1 MSDVGCLECDVAV
14 IGAGPAGSVAAK
26 EISKK
31 GYDVF
36 LIEKDV
42 YPGENNVCA
51 GGINKDHIKNQNL
64 PNWVIEKEISKSV
77 YHYPWGTY
85 KKNMSQI
92 TVLRRVFD
100 KFLAEKAVGEG
111 TKLLTS
117 TLAFDLAINKRD
129 IEVIIKNRVNG
140 TVNGIKAKIAI
151 FADGPNTLVSRKFT
165 GIGFGREK
173 MRSFAAIYEI
183 EWRNNPLDSYEFFI
197 HREVSPWGYGWIFPK
212 RDLLNVGVGCLLP
225 KLRKNIRT
233 YLDFLVDEHPIA
245 SKKLSGRPKKRF
257 SASIIPCEQ
266 ADKIHT
272 DRIMV
277 VGDAAGMVDPLW
289 GGGIVYG
296 IRGSTL
302 AAKIAV
308 MALEAN
314 DFTDAYLSRYER
326 EWKNGDTYKHLRK
339 LQLFIRPFLFLSRF
353 DKDAYNKL
361 HRILVLKMKA
371 EKD

>member
-1 MSDVGCLECDVAV
+1 MGCIECDVAV

-31 GYDVF
+31 GYNVL

-51 GGINKDHIKNQNL
+51 GGINKDHIKNLNL
-64 PNWVIEKEISKSV
+64 PNRIIEKEILKSV
-77 YHYPWGTY
+77 YHYPWATY
-85 KKNMSQI
+85 KKKNKSQI

-100 KFLAEKAVGEG
+100 KFLAEKAVEEG

-117 TLAFDLAINKRD
+117 TVAFDLALNKKD
-129 IEVIIKNRVNG
+129 IEVLIKNRVSG
-140 TVNGIKAKIAI
+140 AVNSIKSKIAI
-151 FADGPNTLVSRKFT
+151 FADGPNTLLSRKFR
-165 GIGFGREK
+165 GIGFGREQ
-173 MRSFAAIYEI
+173 MRAFAAIYEI
-183 EWRNNPLDSYEFFI
+183 EWRNNPVKSYEFFV

-225 KLRKNIRT
+225 KLHKNIRT

-245 SKKLSGRPKKRF
+245 SKKLSGRPRKRF
-257 SASIIPCEQ
+257 SASIIPSEH
-266 ADKIHT
+266 ADKIYT

-277 VGDAAGMVDPLW
+277 VGDAAGMVDPIW

-296 IRGSTL
+296 IRGSIL

-308 MALEAN
+308 VALEAN
-314 DFTDAYLSRYER
+314 NFTDMFLSQYER
-326 EWKNGDTYKHLRK
+326 AWKNGDIYKYLRK
-339 LQLFIRPFLFLSRF
+339 LQLFIRPFLFFSKF
-353 DKDAYNKL
+353 DKDAYDKL
-361 HRILVLKMKA
+361 HRILALKMKA
-371 EKD
+371 DKV